1 MNRENTFLGIV
12 VILALAAAL
21 SMGTGA
27 FRGPAEPGGWSYDHV
42 LDSNGQSQKINLTVE
57 PNDPQPNGNHWS
69 VYVIVEEWNGT
80 DWEKTTRNITA
91 YLIRYN
97 NSEPENILELHC
109 HDGRG
114 FVDMNISY
122 NLPEGN
128 YTVKA
133 GVNIDGEMVW
143 EKRVIHLPLSS
154 RPPHAVA
161 NLILN
166 NVRTREANI
175 TLDRQHRAGIIL
187 DASETTDPDP
197 GDAGRL
203 NYTWSIGDT
212 IITLNKETLLW
223 TFNESGDYTV
233 RLRVHD
239 PDGMYDDDYVT
250 VHVKEGVYLPD
261 LRASV
266 AAGQER
272 IEAGERL
279 LVKSMI
285 FNSGTEDTG
294 GFDVYYY
301 DWVGNA
307 RSLFR
312 FEHVTT
318 LLMGTNRTISFYY
331 TPTLTGEHRIE
342 AVVDPFNS
350 IHESNEDNNEAYGVF
365 FVEPRKSADVFIKTF
380 EYNGSLRVNEITNI
394 SLIIQ
399 NNNSRDVND
408 VTAYLYINGESMLV
422 ETFDSI
428 PANGTA
434 SFTYAWTPHTAG
446 TYTIHIEL
454 WVDSTVMDHRY
465 IRGLEVVKT
474 SSSNGQ
480 RDPPVLLY
488 TAGGGITAIVLL
500 GMVGVIGYEDLRFR
514 LFSSLLATPLYT
526 RLKREDTLNN
536 ETRERVYNHIMA
548 NPGDS
553 YASMLKRL
561 ELKNGTLVYHLR
573 TLERE
578 HYIKSK
584 KDGKF
589 RRFYP
594 WGHKV
599 GERDPNH
606 LTSIQNEIVGI
617 IKSNPGVSQSSIA
630 SILGRSR
637 QSVNYQIKVM
647 SEAGLINVV
656 KHGITSRCY
665 MKET

>member
-1 MNRENTFLGIV
+1 MNRENTILGTII
-12 VILALAAAL
+12 ILALAAAL
-21 SMGTGA
+21 FTGSA
-27 FRGPAEPGGWSYDHV
+27 DFRGPSEPGGWSYDRV
-42 LDSNGQSQKINLTVE
+42 LDSKEQKINLTVE
-57 PNDPQPNGNHWS
+57 LNDPQPDGNHWS
-69 VYVIVEEWNGT
+69 LYVIVEEWNGT

-109 HDGRG
+109 YDGTG
-114 FVDMNISY
+114 FVEMNISY
-122 NLPEGN
+122 DLPEGN

-143 EKRVIHLPLSS
+143 EKRIIHLPLSS

-161 NLILN
+161 SLILN
-166 NVRTREANI
+166 NVRMKEANL

-197 GDAGRL
+197 ADAGRL
-203 NYTWSIGDT
+203 NYTWLIGDT
-212 IITLNKETLLW
+212 IITINKETLLW
-223 TFNESGDYTV
+223 TFNESGDYII
-233 RLRVHD
+233 RLRVLD
-239 PDGMYDDDYVT
+239 PERMYDEDYVT
-250 VHVKEGVYLPD
+250 VHVRDGVYLPD
-261 LRASV
+261 LRVSV
-266 AAGQER
+266 DTKREE
-272 IEAGERL
+272 IEAGERV
-279 LVKSMI
+279 LVRSVI
-285 FNSGTEDTG
+285 FNTGTENTG

-312 FEHVTT
+312 FEHVGNV
-318 LLMGTNRTISFYY
+318 LMGMNRTISFYY
-331 TPTLTGEHRIE
+331 TPTLTGEHRIQ

-350 IHESNEDNNEAYGVF
+350 IHESNEDNNDGYCAF
-365 FVEPRKSADVFIKTF
+365 RVEPPLTTNVFISAF
-380 EYNGSLRVNEITNI
+380 GYNGSLHVNEITNI
-394 SLIIQ
+394 SVVIQ
-399 NNNSRDVND
+399 NNNSRDVKD

-422 ETFDSI
+422 ETFGSI

-434 SFTYAWTPHTAG
+434 SLTYAWTPHTPG
-446 TYTIHIEL
+446 TYTVHIEL
-454 WVDSTVMDHRY
+454 WVNSSVMDHRY
-465 IRGLEVVKT
+465 LRGMEVVET
-474 SSSNGQ
+474 SSSAQ
-480 RDPPVLLY
+480 QKDPPVLLY
-488 TAGGGITAIVLL
+488 TTAGGITAIALL
-500 GMVGVIGYEDLRFR
+500 GIVGVVGYEDMRYR

-536 ETRERVYNHIMA
+536 ETRERVYNHIIA

-553 YASMLKRL
+553 YASILKKL

-589 RRFYP
+589 KRFYP

-599 GERDPNH
+599 GARDPNH
-606 LTSIQNEIVGI
+606 LTNIQNEIVNI

-630 SILGRSR
+630 NMLGRSR

-647 SEAGLINVV
+647 AEAGLINVV